1 VAQLRVLEA
10 ENAQLKQ
17 KEWAL
22 QSCILAFEGSVA
34 ATKTVLEANESEAD
48 VCVAASSECL
58 LSACN
63 PATPS
68 FSSAESSGS
77 MRSQAGPQ
85 GSDASSS
92 MAAQV
97 CGCKNYSS
105 LDTSERSQTIQGV
118 LLSRHSVWL
127 HAEVAPAQLLAG
139 TTVAMYAAAAA
150 PCMLPA

>member
-1 VAQLRVLEA
+1 MFHLCHDMNPDRKQALQLEAIYKKKVAQLRGLEA
-10 ENAQLKQ
+10 ENARLKQ

-22 QSCILAFEGSVA
+22 QSCILAIEGSVA
-34 ATKTVLEANESEAD
+34 ATKAVLEANESEAD
-48 VCVAASSECL
+48 ACDAANSESL

-97 CGCKNYSS
+97 RGCKKYSS
-105 LDTSERSQTIQGV
+105 LDKSKVHKLYRV
-118 LLSRHSVWL
+118 
-127 HAEVAPAQLLAG
+127 
-139 TTVAMYAAAAA
+139 
-150 PCMLPA
+150 CC